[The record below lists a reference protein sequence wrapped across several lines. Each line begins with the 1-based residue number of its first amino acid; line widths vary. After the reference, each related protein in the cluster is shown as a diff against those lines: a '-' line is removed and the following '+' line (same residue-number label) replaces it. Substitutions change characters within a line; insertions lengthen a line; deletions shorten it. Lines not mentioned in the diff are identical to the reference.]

1 MSVLLDEAASIVASA
16 DWRLTEVLSGELDDL
31 IADLERIKTRLLAAG
46 VPLNSDDTD
55 VGDLPAV
62 AVRVHMEA
70 QAMSA
75 KASRAAT
82 LAKSCATQLMMH
94 AGTATDPDTGQV
106 WVWHTPRH
114 SRGGGQILTAEQ
126 AADARRKDSSWRGR

>member
-1 MSVLLDEAASIVASA
+1 MNVLIDEASEIVGRA
-16 DWRLTEVLSGELDDL
+16 DWRLNEVLSGELDDL

-46 VPLNSDDTD
+46 VPLNSDDID
-55 VGDLPAV
+55 AGDLSAV

-82 LAKSCATQLMMH
+82 LARSCATQLMMH

-106 WVWHTPRH
+106 WVWHKPMH
-114 SRGGGQILTAEQ
+114 SRSGGQILTAEQ
-126 AADARRKDSSWRGR
+126 AADARRKDNSWRGR